1 MNDKIKRFT
10 FYNIFFLCAFCC
22 LFMVLGLRSFADTS
36 VTVNS
41 ISWNNRNNKVLNQIG
56 YRLPSNKRYCLY
68 IHNVNGWTN
77 PYGEPTRAELCCN
90 SDESFYQSYYTESYV
105 KNSSDE
111 WYLSSSNSNSGSLVT
126 PYRVNSQSNLP
137 QYFPGYSE
145 HPNFY
150 VFEGW
155 GNEYQSSSGLPVFYN
170 LSDVYAY
177 IDNGT
182 LPVIPYDDTLELD
195 SFKVTTWG
203 IGNLQVLFKSRF
215 EVTWSDSRISTV
227 QVIIKSS
234 GGSVSFEGSSSPFK
248 QKFEPEL
255 YVLKKGDVVH
265 LTATPYMADGTYGTS
280 LYYSFVFD
288 DNVPG
293 SNIYRKFTNTPYSD
307 NTLTIPYTGVSGQ
320 PQSVTAPVDG
330 VTTQNVYKVNYNPQ
344 TYEYGDINLYEVYYS
359 PVIVYPSDT
368 TDEEIDETQDVI
380 NNTYTTNN
388 YYETT
393 KNINIDFDVSF
404 GDISGSDIQHGFDD
418 FGNFS
423 NGFGGFIAKLSTWVL
438 ALFPFLSPVVSI
450 AIVFMFGLIVL
461 LAIIALVLKIASVI
475 ADLIPF

>member
-10 FYNIFFLCAFCC
+10 LYNIFFLCAFCC

-36 VTVNS
+36 STVHCEAWGNA
-41 ISWNNRNNKVLNQIG
+41 NKYHDYELG
-56 YRLPSNKRYCLY
+56 YRVPSDYRFCYY
-68 IHNVNGWTN
+68 VHTINGWTY
-77 PYGEPTRAELCCN
+77 PFGTATRADLCTN
-90 SDESFYQSYYTESYV
+90 YHGSIYRNWYDDYYLKNENDLFYLY
-105 KNSSDE
+105 
-111 WYLSSSNSNSGSLVT
+111 SSNTGSDT
-126 PYRVNSQSNLP
+126 ETTYRPNAYSNLP
-137 QYFPGYSE
+137 QYYPGYNE

-150 VFEGW
+150 LTEGF
-155 GNEYQSSSGLPVFYN
+155 GNHYISSDTFPVFYN
-170 LSDVYAY
+170 LSDVYNY
-177 IDNGT
+177 IDNGV
-182 LPVIPYDDTLELD
+182 LPEIPYDDTLELD
-195 SFKVTTWG
+195 SFKVKSWG
-203 IGNLQVLFKSRF
+203 IGNLQVLFKSSF

-227 QVIIKSS
+227 QVIVKSS
-234 GGSVSFEGSSSPFK
+234 GGSVSFESSSSPFK

-265 LTATPYMADGTYGTS
+265 LTATPYMSDGTYGTS
-280 LYYSFVFD
+280 LYSSFVFD

-307 NTLTIPYTGVSGQ
+307 NTLTIPYTGVSSQ
-320 PQSVTAPVDG
+320 PQFVTLPVDG

-344 TYEYGDINLYEVYYS
+344 TYEYGDINLYEIYYS
-359 PVIVYPSDT
+359 PVVVYPSDA

-404 GDISGSDIQHGFDD
+404 GDISGSDIQNGYDD

-423 NGFGGFIAKLSTWVL
+423 NGFGSFIGKLSSWVL
-438 ALFPFLSPVVSI
+438 ALFPFLSPVVAS
-450 AIVFMFGLIVL
+450 AIVFMFGLVVL